1 MGTRNPA
8 IQFPSTRAT
17 SANGRIGIRTFS
29 RGRLGLH
36 LAAVLISIIMA
47 FPLLWML
54 MTAFKAPDQIFSD
67 SFLPTNPTFDNFR
80 VAFETKPVWT
90 WLKTS
95 LLTAGWI
102 TILRVV
108 LSVMAAYVIGH
119 MKNRW
124 SGWMTGVLLGTML
137 IPGVVTLI
145 PNYLTIAELGWLNS
159 IIGVV
164 IPQVASSAFF
174 VFLLRQYVKQIPQD
188 LYDSAELD
196 GAGTFIKLRDIVV
209 PLIMPGILAAA
220 ALSFLWGWNSY
231 LWPLLILPGT
241 DAQTIAIGLGTF
253 ASDPD
258 GPQLWGP
265 LMATALISSIPPLA
279 IFVVAQKQLAT
290 ALTSGMKG

>member
-1 MGTRNPA
+1 MVADIPA
-8 IQFPSTRAT
+8 LQITATTQVRQRAISIST
-17 SANGRIGIRTFS
+17 S
-29 RGRLGLH
+29 RVGLH
-36 LAAVLISIIMA
+36 LAACFIGFVMA

-54 MTAFKAPDQIFSD
+54 MTALKAPADIFSD
-67 SFLPTNPTFDNFR
+67 SFLPSNPTLDNFR

-90 WLKTS
+90 WLKNS
-95 LLTAGWI
+95 LLTSASI
-102 TILRVV
+102 TLLRVV
-108 LSVMAAYVIGH
+108 LAVMAAYVIGH
-119 MKNRW
+119 MKLRL
-124 SGWMTGVLLGTML
+124 SGMMTAMLLGTML

-145 PNYLTIAELGWLNS
+145 PNYLTIANLGWLNS
-159 IIGVV
+159 TVGVV

-174 VFLLRQYVKQIPQD
+174 VFLLRQFVKQIPQD
-188 LYDSAELD
+188 LFDSAELD
-196 GAGTFIKLRDIVV
+196 GAGHFVKLRDIVV

-231 LWPLLILPGT
+231 LWPLLVLPAT
-241 DAQTIAIGLGTF
+241 DSQTIAIGLGTF

-279 IFVVAQKQLAT
+279 IFVVAQKHLAT